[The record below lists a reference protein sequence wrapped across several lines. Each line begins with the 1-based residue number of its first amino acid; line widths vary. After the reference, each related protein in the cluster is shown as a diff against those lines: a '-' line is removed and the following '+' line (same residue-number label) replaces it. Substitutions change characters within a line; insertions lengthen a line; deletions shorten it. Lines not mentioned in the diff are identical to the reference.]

1 MNEEKKNY
9 QSKIYLINSF
19 DLYLLLNILKRNVGD
34 CKVKQWFYFFF
45 FFCRERRQ
53 CGKLRPCL
61 VLKK

>member
-34 CKVKQWFYFFF
+34 CKVK
-45 FFCRERRQ
+45 
-53 CGKLRPCL
+53 
-61 VLKK
+61 